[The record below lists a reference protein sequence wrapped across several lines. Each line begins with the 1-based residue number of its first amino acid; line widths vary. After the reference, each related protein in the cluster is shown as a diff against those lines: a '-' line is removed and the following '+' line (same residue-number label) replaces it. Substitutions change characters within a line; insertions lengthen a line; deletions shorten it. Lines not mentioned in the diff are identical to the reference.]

1 MSINKQLNY
10 IKFHSHWLKNDTYYQ
25 TIICINWQWPF
36 TFQALISRCR
46 ELSDV
51 ELERY
56 FNFAAVWAFGGTL
69 EAECR
74 ESFSNWWKEQFE
86 QHIDYPEEGTV
97 RFSCFS
103 LWQCFLLTRTC
114 CKGGS
119 CFLKMMWKYQYHFF
133 C

>member
-1 MSINKQLNY
+1 M
-10 IKFHSHWLKNDTYYQ
+10 
-25 TIICINWQWPF
+25 
-36 TFQALISRCR
+36 
-46 ELSDV
+46 

-97 RFSCFS
+97 RSNRSVVADPGSGGFSIIITDLNTPFT
-103 LWQCFLLTRTC
+103 WQENLP
-114 CKGGS
+114 GS
-119 CFLKMMWKYQYHFF
+119 APV
-133 C
+133 

>member
-1 MSINKQLNY
+1 M
-10 IKFHSHWLKNDTYYQ
+10 
-25 TIICINWQWPF
+25 
-36 TFQALISRCR
+36 
-46 ELSDV
+46 

-97 RFSCFS
+97 RPKQISG
-103 LWQCFLLTRTC
+103 
-114 CKGGS
+114 GGS
-119 CFLKMMWKYQYHFF
+119 REWGIFLFF
-133 C
+133 TDLHTPFTLQENFPGSAPV